1 MKVGKYKLIETSRKV
16 YTIGSTCPITIGQT
30 ALGNNVAMVDMDKV
44 CDAELELA
52 DYLGTD
58 IYHTG
63 AITYDR
69 QRKELNVAYNL
80 PRPVNYQGS
89 KIINVCLS
97 CVYILFC
104 QKKIVYIGESQ
115 NPNQRIGSHIRDKL
129 FDGYRIL
136 PTKRRKYWE
145 KILIKRYKP
154 KYNSN
159 CINKVLPIIEDEFKS
174 KRASLFKKLGVGDGK
189 RSTFKPLK

>member
-1 MKVGKYKLIETSRKV
+1 MNKKKLGKLVFVETSRKV
-16 YTIGSTCPITIGQT
+16 HTIGSTCPIAT
-30 ALGNNVAMVDMDKV
+30 VDKDKV

-69 QRKELNVAYNL
+69 QRRELNVAYNL

-97 CVYILFC
+97 CVYILFY
-104 QKKIVYIGESQ
+104 QKEIVYIGESV

-136 PTKRRKYWE
+136 PTNRRKYWE

-159 CINKVLPIIEDEFKS
+159 WLNKVLPIIEDGFKRQKS
-174 KRASLFKKLGVGDGK
+174 NKG
-189 RSTFKPLK
+189 

>member
-1 MKVGKYKLIETSRKV
+1 MKMKSDKLKFIETSRKV
-16 YTIGSTCPITIGQT
+16 HTIGSTCPIAT
-30 ALGNNVAMVDMDKV
+30 VDKDKV

-97 CVYILFC
+97 CVYILFY
-104 QKKIVYIGESQ
+104 QKEIVYIGESV
-115 NPNQRIGSHIRDKL
+115 NPNQRIGTHIKDKL

-136 PTKRRKYWE
+136 PTNRRKQIA
-145 KILIKRYKP
+145 ILLLSTTINP
-154 KYNSN
+154 LAVEELAGFMVGLNESIENAIPDKYQSITSDNADYFEQ
-159 CINKVLPIIEDEFKS
+159 EDES
-174 KRASLFKKLGVGDGK
+174 R
-189 RSTFKPLK
+189 